1 MREWNRGMS
10 EWNLVYHD
18 EHNTRV
24 VLALRKTLREMY
36 GSETNLSRV
45 EYTVVVNDKKKQ
57 LIVTF
62 R

>member
-1 MREWNRGMS
+1 MR